1 MLFLNIGLNNFFR
14 IILCIIH
21 IMFLLLMHLEV
32 TITLI
37 PRQTRFKY
45 FRLKTDKMI
54 SMNLKIVVV

>member
-1 MLFLNIGLNNFFR
+1 
-14 IILCIIH
+14 
-21 IMFLLLMHLEV
+21 MHLEV